1 MTKSERITE
10 QVIATCS
17 QEIKRINDSVLNGF
31 HARLGVTRTD
41 GSRLVSYYFFYRVGG
56 RNGRQVNYFI
66 GNSKTM
72 DAGLARRIALQIE
85 PHVKAGK
92 DIEEMK
98 FSAEKEHVKM
108 KEFWRF
114 LGMKF
119 IVEKYKNG
127 QEICRL
133 FEQHILPQIGSV
145 QLAKINQRIVELRII
160 NPLLEAEK
168 FSTAKSVIVYLKQVL
183 KYAVKM
189 NYLNSQPI
197 DNLSIDGEPSSKNDK
212 RREEELSLTG
222 AQLKGIYYR
231 ASKMTGSNTYL
242 FTLRLQILSGQ
253 SLATICRAFRQD
265 IKGNKWLLRDRN
277 GKLSGK
283 IIPCDGP
290 LKNLLKQGVKQFTN
304 AQSLYLL
311 PGKGARKKA
320 DKAMDA
326 KSLAKL
332 QQQFIFEVHG
342 SKRSMSNMLKD
353 IETAMIDVGVSP
365 LVVAYLFHRK
375 LDSYLA
381 LSSED
386 PAIAVGLNQWYR
398 G

>member
-1 MTKSERITE
+1 MNKSERITE
-10 QVIATCS
+10 HVIAICS
-17 QEIKRINDSVLNGF
+17 PEVKRINDNVLKGF
-31 HARLGVTRTD
+31 HVRLGVVRND
-41 GSRLVSYYFFYRVGG
+41 GSRLASYYFFYRVGG

-66 GNSKTM
+66 GNSETM

-92 DIEEMK
+92 DIEAMK
-98 FSAEKEHVKM
+98 FSAEKEHVKV

-114 LGMKF
+114 LGAKF
-119 IVEKYKNG
+119 VIEKYKNG
-127 QEICRL
+127 HEICRL
-133 FEQHILPQIGSV
+133 FELHILPQIGSV
-145 QLAKINQRIVELRII
+145 QLAKVNQRIVELRII
-160 NPLLEAEK
+160 KPLLDVNKISMA
-168 FSTAKSVIVYLKQVL
+168 TSVIVYLKQLL
-183 KYAVKM
+183 KYAVQM
-189 NYLNSQPI
+189 DYLSRQPI
-197 DNLSIDGEPSSKNDK
+197 EHLKINRRLQLDNDK
-212 RREEELSLTG
+212 SDKQELALTG

-231 ASKMTGSNTYL
+231 ASKIPASNTYL

-253 SLATICRAFRQD
+253 SLATICRTFRQD

-277 GKLSGK
+277 GKLNGK
-283 IIPCDGP
+283 VIPCDGP
-290 LKNLLKQGVKQFTN
+290 LKSLLKQGVKQFTN

-311 PGKGARKKA
+311 PGKGARKKD

-342 SKRSMSNMLKD
+342 RKRSMSNMLKD
-353 IETAMIDVGVSP
+353 IEAAMVDIGVSP

-375 LDSYLA
+375 VDAYLA
-381 LSSED
+381 LDNDD
-386 PAIAVGLNQWYR
+386 PLIADGLNHWYR